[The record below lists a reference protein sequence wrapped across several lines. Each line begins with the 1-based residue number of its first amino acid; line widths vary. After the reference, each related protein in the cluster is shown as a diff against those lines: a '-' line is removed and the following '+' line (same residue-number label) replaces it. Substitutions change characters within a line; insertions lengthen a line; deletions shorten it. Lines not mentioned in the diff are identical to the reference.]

1 VAATYILKGF
11 DEDLWRKVKALAA
24 MRGITI
30 KELIIDLLEKEV
42 KKGK

>member
-11 DEDLWRKVKALAA
+11 DEGLWRKVKALAA
-24 MRGITI
+24 LRGITI
-30 KELIIDLLEKEV
+30 KELILDLLEKEV

>member
-11 DEDLWRKVKALAA
+11 NEDLWRKVKALAA

-30 KELIIDLLEKEV
+30 KDLIIDLLEKEV